1 MDLTKKKSQS
11 KSFDALVFAA
21 VVVVLR
27 KGILQSWLELGREKK
42 TFLEI
47 GLQLHP
53 ACGKMSTFKK
63 IPNKVYIV
71 NSV

>member
-1 MDLTKKKSQS
+1 
-11 KSFDALVFAA
+11 
-21 VVVVLR
+21 
-27 KGILQSWLELGREKK
+27 LELGREKK

-63 IPNKVYIV
+63 FPTESTFVKNVLKISKITKIKNKCF
-71 NSV
+71 